1 MSYYPETTVI
11 KGLAR
16 VTRERRLPPGMVH
29 RRTTAGPGA
38 QVSAVTV
45 VLQGDAL
52 REYHILDVARAL
64 RLRKA
69 RPEQVAGLITVAPDQ
84 RVRLGQELA
93 VRGRGKRAQTL
104 LSPVDGEVVSVD
116 DGQIIVQASER
127 TMEVLA
133 KTPGEVESVEN
144 DIVRISG
151 VGAVMQCAWGN
162 GRFYFGAYQF
172 LPEEGFAAL
181 RKIEPTISPYRAKMI
196 ISPLPVERAD
206 LLLAQRQEAAGVVAP
221 SMSASL
227 REFVLGL
234 TFPVILTEGFGRRQ
248 PTTLIYRLL
257 HSNMGRQ
264 AAFDAATPDHWRWE
278 RPEIVLPLPAG
289 GTFPETPS
297 LTQALAVGADVRLTR
312 APWDGI
318 LAEVVALPP
327 TPQVIDNGL
336 RTQCARVR
344 LPNNREVLV
353 PLANLELLG

>member
-1 MSYYPETTVI
+1 MPYYPETTVI

-16 VTRERRLPPGMVH
+16 VTRERRLPPGVVH
-29 RRTTAGPGA
+29 RRTTVGPGA

-52 REYHILDVARAL
+52 RAYRILDVARAL

-69 RPEQVAGLITVAPDQ
+69 GPQQVADLITVAPDR

-93 VRGRGKRAQTL
+93 ARGRGKRAQTL

-116 DGQIIVQASER
+116 DGQIIIQASER
-127 TMEVLA
+127 AVEVLA
-133 KTPGEVESVEN
+133 RIPGEVESVEN

-151 VGAVMQCAWGN
+151 VSAVMQCAWGN
-162 GRFYFGAYQF
+162 GRFFFGGYQF
-172 LPEEGFAAL
+172 LPEAGFAAL
-181 RKIEPTISPYRAKMI
+181 RTLDPTISPYRAKMI
-196 ISPLPVERAD
+196 ISPLPIERAD
-206 LLLAQRQEAAGVVAP
+206 LLLAQRQDAAGVVAP

-227 REFVLGL
+227 REFALGL

-248 PTTLIYRLL
+248 PTALIYRLL
-257 HSNMGRQ
+257 QSNIGRQ

-297 LTQALAVGADVRLTR
+297 LTRALAVGASVRLTR

-327 TPQVIDNGL
+327 TPQALDNGL
-336 RTQCARVR
+336 RTPCARVR

>member
-1 MSYYPETTVI
+1 MPYYPEMTAI

-16 VTRERRLPPGMVH
+16 VTRERRLPPGVVH
-29 RRTTAGPGA
+29 RHTTVGPGT

-45 VLQGDAL
+45 VLQGDVL
-52 REYHILDVARAL
+52 REYRILDVARAL
-64 RLRKA
+64 RLHKA
-69 RPEQVAGLITVAPDQ
+69 GPQQVASLITVAPDQ

-93 VRGRGKRAQTL
+93 ARGRGKRAQAL
-104 LSPVDGEVVSVD
+104 LSPADGEVVSVD
-116 DGQIIVQASER
+116 DGQIIIQVSER
-127 TMEVLA
+127 AVEVLA
-133 KTPGEVESVEN
+133 KIPGEVESVEN
-144 DIVRISG
+144 DIVRLSG

-162 GRFYFGAYQF
+162 GRFFFGAYQF

-181 RKIEPTISPYRAKMI
+181 RTLDPTISPYRARMI
-196 ISPLPVERAD
+196 ISPLPIERAD
-206 LLLAQRQEAAGVVAP
+206 LLLAQRQDAAGVVAP
-221 SMSASL
+221 SMAASL
-227 REFVLGL
+227 REFALGL

-248 PTTLIYRLL
+248 PTALIYRLL
-257 HSNMGRQ
+257 QSNMGRQ
-264 AAFDAATPDHWRWE
+264 AAFDATTPEHGAWE

-289 GTFPETPS
+289 GTFPEAPS
-297 LTQALAVGADVRLTR
+297 LTRALAVGSNVRLTR

-327 TPQVIDNGL
+327 TPQFIDNGL

>member
-1 MSYYPETTVI
+1 MPCYPETTVI

-16 VTRERRLPPGMVH
+16 LTRERRLPPGAVH
-29 RRTTAGPGA
+29 RRTAVGPGA

-45 VLQGDAL
+45 VLQGDVL

-69 RPEQVAGLITVAPDQ
+69 RLGEVTDLITVAPDQ

-93 VRGRGKRAQTL
+93 TRGRGRRVQAL
-104 LSPVDGEVVSVD
+104 LSPVDGQVISVE
-116 DGQIIVQASER
+116 DGRIIIQASEQSV
-127 TMEVLA
+127 EVLA
-133 KTPGEVESVEN
+133 RIPGQVESVEN

-162 GRFYFGAYQF
+162 GRFFLGAFQF

-181 RKIEPTISPYRAKMI
+181 RKLDPTMSPYRAKMI
-196 ISPLPVERAD
+196 ISALPIERAD
-206 LLLAQRQEAAGVVAP
+206 LLVAQRLEAAGVVAP

-227 REFVLGL
+227 REFALGL
-234 TFPVILTEGFGRRQ
+234 TFPIILTEGFGRRQ
-248 PTTLIYRLL
+248 PTALIYRLL
-257 HSNMGRQ
+257 LSNTGRQ
-264 AAFDAATPDHWRWE
+264 AAFDAAVPGHWSWE
-278 RPEIVLPLPAG
+278 RPEIVLPLPTG
-289 GTFPETPS
+289 GIFPEAPS
-297 LTQALAVGADVRLTR
+297 AMRALEVGADVRLTR

-318 LAEVVALPP
+318 LAQVVALPP
-327 TPQVIDNGL
+327 TPQVIENGL

-344 LPNNREVLV
+344 LPNDREVLV

>member
-1 MSYYPETTVI
+1 MPHYPETTVI

-16 VTRERRLPPGMVH
+16 VTRERHLPPGVVP
-29 RRTTAGPGA
+29 RRTAVGPGA

-45 VLQGDAL
+45 VLQGDVL
-52 REYHILDVARAL
+52 REYHILDVARSL
-64 RLRKA
+64 RLG
-69 RPEQVAGLITVAPDQ
+69 QGSAGQMVNLITVVPDQ
-84 RVRLGQELA
+84 RVRQGQELA
-93 VRGRGKRAQTL
+93 VRGRGKRVQAL

-127 TMEVLA
+127 AVEVPA
-133 KTPGEVESVEN
+133 KIPGEVESVEN
-144 DIVRISG
+144 DIVRVTG

-162 GRFYFGAYQF
+162 GGFFFGAFQF

-181 RKIEPTISPYRAKMI
+181 RKLDPNMSPYRAQMI
-196 ISPLPVERAD
+196 ISALPIEHAH

-227 REFVLGL
+227 REFALGL

-248 PTTLIYRLL
+248 PTALIYRLL

-264 AAFDAATPDHWRWE
+264 AAFDAAVPDHWSWE
-278 RPEIVLPLPAG
+278 RPEIVLPLPSG
-289 GTFPETPS
+289 GISPETPS
-297 LTQALAVGADVRLTR
+297 AAQALAVGADVRLTR

-318 LAEVVALPP
+318 VAEVVALPP

-344 LPNNREVLV
+344 LPNHREVLV

>member
-1 MSYYPETTVI
+1 MTAI

-16 VTRERRLPPGMVH
+16 VTRERRLPPGVVH
-29 RRTTAGPGA
+29 RHTTVGPGT

-45 VLQGDAL
+45 VLQGDVL
-52 REYHILDVARAL
+52 REYRILDVARAL
-64 RLRKA
+64 RLHKA
-69 RPEQVAGLITVAPDQ
+69 GPQQVASLITVAPDQ

-93 VRGRGKRAQTL
+93 ARGRGKRAQAL
-104 LSPVDGEVVSVD
+104 LSPADGEVVSVD
-116 DGQIIVQASER
+116 DGQIIIQVSER
-127 TMEVLA
+127 AVEVLA
-133 KTPGEVESVEN
+133 KIPGEVESVEN
-144 DIVRISG
+144 DIVRLSG

-162 GRFYFGAYQF
+162 GRFFFGAYQF

-181 RKIEPTISPYRAKMI
+181 RTLDPTISPYRARMI
-196 ISPLPVERAD
+196 ISPLPIERAD
-206 LLLAQRQEAAGVVAP
+206 LLLAQRQDAAGVVAP
-221 SMSASL
+221 SMAASL
-227 REFVLGL
+227 REFALGL

-248 PTTLIYRLL
+248 PTALIYRLL
-257 HSNMGRQ
+257 QSNMGRQ
-264 AAFDAATPDHWRWE
+264 AAFDATTPEHGAWE

-289 GTFPETPS
+289 GTFPEAPS
-297 LTQALAVGADVRLTR
+297 LTRALAVGSNVRLTR